1 MVLHL
6 GHTQVV
12 DKQPRRAPKIATRVW
27 RVSPPVGWIGR
38 WSPKSLV
45 PKILHIDF
53 GLESR
58 ACATRRH
65 GSWHCGTI
73 HRRAS
78 SLYVPRPSRCSK
90 LVCSHELIV
99 LFFFVRPSTSP
110 THPFPE
116 YTPSDLARKACN
128 VNSSPRDALRITPQD
143 VCQQLSWHAV
153 AKNKG
158 LRPGRVLC
166 ATEMLRLK
174 SKLLQSPQRR
184 FHAGAFLDSPPTHT
198 NCLARLQPTAAAL
211 FENII
216 PKEFD
221 TQDASFVSGLA

>member
-1 MVLHL
+1 MSLRSTYRSQTGLLFGRMVLHL

-38 WSPKSLV
+38 WSTKSLV

-73 HRRAS
+73 PRRAS

-99 LFFFVRPSTSP
+99 LFFSFVPPLHPPGGPEDAMTPTSTMQIAVVITGNLMPWCVQSLAELLGFGSSAGKLPLPSP
-110 THPFPE
+110 WLRVE
-116 YTPSDLARKACN
+116 
-128 VNSSPRDALRITPQD
+128 PRDKTLI
-143 VCQQLSWHAV
+143 
-153 AKNKG
+153 
-158 LRPGRVLC
+158 
-166 ATEMLRLK
+166 ATTTCMRSIKTGE
-174 SKLLQSPQRR
+174 P
-184 FHAGAFLDSPPTHT
+184 
-198 NCLARLQPTAAAL
+198 
-211 FENII
+211 
-216 PKEFD
+216 
-221 TQDASFVSGLA
+221 